1 MTKEEP
7 SIILIET
14 STALCSAAISKGGDI
29 ISYRESSEDKAH
41 ASKLAV
47 FISEMLREQG
57 MSASD
62 CDAVAVSEGPGSY
75 TGLRVGV
82 STAKGICFGA
92 GIPLISV
99 GTLDILA
106 IQAIE
111 EGLLPQ
117 GCTAVVPMIDARRME
132 VYCAE
137 FSAAGERTG
146 KVRPEI
152 LESGSFSETAGC
164 GTVLFIGDGAEK
176 FSRISSLDNAAFV
189 RCWPKA
195 SAMLRPAL
203 DKYMTARFEDT
214 AYFEPFYL
222 KEFVATES
230 RRKLI

>member
-1 MTKEEP
+1 MKEEP

-14 STALCSAAISKGGDI
+14 STALCSAAISRGGRI
-29 ISYRESSEDKAH
+29 ISYRESSENKAH

-47 FISEMLREQG
+47 FIQEMLDEQG
-57 MSASD
+57 MKASD

-106 IQAIE
+106 RQAIE

-117 GCTAVVPMIDARRME
+117 GCRTIVPMIDARRME

-137 FSAAGERTG
+137 FTAEGVRTG
-146 KVRPEI
+146 EVRPEI
-152 LESGSFSETAGC
+152 LDSSSFAQAEGP
-164 GTVLFIGDGAEK
+164 VLFIGDGAEK
-176 FSRISSLDNAAFV
+176 FSRVSPLDAAFV
-189 RCWPKA
+189 QCWPKA

-203 DKYMTARFEDT
+203 DKYITARFEDT

-230 RRKLI
+230 RKKLI